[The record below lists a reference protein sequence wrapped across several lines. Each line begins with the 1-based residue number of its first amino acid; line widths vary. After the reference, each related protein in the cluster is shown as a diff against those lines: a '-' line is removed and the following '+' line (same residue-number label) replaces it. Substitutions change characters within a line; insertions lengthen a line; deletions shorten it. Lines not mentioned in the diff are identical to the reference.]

1 MQALQACCGNKFAR
15 ENKTLVM
22 NRIYWLVF
30 PLVFMAFQLQAS
42 PHYKKHTVLK
52 GETLFSI
59 SRSYGLKVADLVKV
73 NPDIKTNKTLRLGQQ
88 LNIPGV
94 NHIVAEV
101 PIKTVRKDT
110 LAHKAKLAGVPS
122 TPDTPYREEEN
133 QVRSTADDK
142 TALST
147 TATDNSQLALPA
159 RMDRSDGP
167 KPEKNVSGNIAAT
180 PEVKA
185 ENVPVTPFSIRTSS
199 ANPGEYASLFGQ
211 YSAHNYTVKRNRGA
225 ANYLADNSPG
235 NPYLALYSGAETGSV
250 IKVTNMMN
258 NKSVFVKVVGKV
270 PSSDASKE
278 IILKLNR
285 KVAQELGAIDEKFL
299 VEVAGVPSHQ

>member
-1 MQALQACCGNKFAR
+1 MKALQACCGNRFAG
-15 ENKTLVM
+15 EIKTLVM
-22 NRIYWLVF
+22 KRIYWLVF
-30 PLVFMAFQLQAS
+30 PLVFMAFQVQAS

-73 NPDIKTNKTLRLGQQ
+73 NPDLKTKKDIRVGQQ

-94 NHIVAEV
+94 NHIVAEAPV
-101 PIKTVRKDT
+101 KTVRKDT

-133 QVRSTADDK
+133 QVRSSADDK

-147 TATDNSQLALPA
+147 TATDNSQLALP
-159 RMDRSDGP
+159 
-167 KPEKNVSGNIAAT
+167 KPAKNVSVAPT

-185 ENVPVTPFSIRTSS
+185 ENAPATPFSIRTNS
-199 ANPGEYASLFGQ
+199 ANPGDYASLFSQ

-270 PSSDASKE
+270 PSADASKE

-299 VEVAGVPSHQ
+299 VEVAGVPSNQ